1 MGIEHLRHHRL
12 RDPEPDR
19 DTNAK
24 PWDNSVAHTYRYVH
38 PNGHSN
44 SYGNSVP
51 NNDTDPILTHTH
63 ANGDS
68 YSDSLSDGYCNGN
81 GDRDNCSHANA

>member
-19 DTNAK
+19 DTNPK

-38 PNGHSN
+38 TNGHSN

-63 ANGDS
+63 ANGDG
-68 YSDSLSDGYCNGN
+68 DSLSDGYCNGN
-81 GDRDNCSHANA
+81 GHRDNCSHANA